1 MRAIA
6 LCPQQ
11 WADPKLILRII
22 VTLRLEIWMN
32 NKQLSNRNLKQG
44 LGFFTA
50 AIDAALIYSFSQDL
64 SDVKLFILRLLLTI
78 FISAGIWLIIC
89 YVIDRVDGAA

>member
-1 MRAIA
+1 
-6 LCPQQ
+6 
-11 WADPKLILRII
+11 
-22 VTLRLEIWMN
+22 MN
-32 NKQLSNRNLKQG
+32 NKLSNKNLKQG

-50 AIDAALIYSFSQDL
+50 AIDAALIYNFSQDL
-64 SDVKLFILRLLLTI
+64 SDIKLFILRLLLTI

>member
-1 MRAIA
+1 
-6 LCPQQ
+6 
-11 WADPKLILRII
+11 
-22 VTLRLEIWMN
+22 MN
-32 NKQLSNRNLKQG
+32 NKQLSNKNLKQG

-50 AIDAALIYSFSQDL
+50 AIDAALIYNFSQDL